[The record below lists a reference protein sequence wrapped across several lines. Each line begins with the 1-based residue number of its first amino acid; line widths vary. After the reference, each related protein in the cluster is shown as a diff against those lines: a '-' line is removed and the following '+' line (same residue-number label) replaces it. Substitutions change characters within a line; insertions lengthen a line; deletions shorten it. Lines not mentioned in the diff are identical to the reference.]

1 MPITDPAA
9 TICGPQQRLQPAQ
22 GKNPTGVVSQM
33 DGNFSNNYEGKV
45 NCRTA
50 SSIVYGEGE
59 NVDYVNQPNQTVDD
73 PDAQVDGVREYH

>member
-1 MPITDPAA
+1 MSITDPAA
-9 TICGPQQRLQPAQ
+9 CIGNGKAVQPAR
-22 GKNPTGVVSQM
+22 GKNPVGVVSTF

-50 SSIVYGEGE
+50 SSIAYGEGE

-73 PDAQVDGVREYH
+73 PDAAVDGVREYH